1 MNINRDITLVS
12 TAVVPAFRSGTLT
25 VTAIDNIEVL
35 RHMLDGV
42 HTNLHGHAA
51 TVEVLRALCPELP
64 EAQRGFWDG
73 NDYALAVRPRGGV
86 RAAGANGDTAVRL
99 EDLEAALIIWSPW

>member
-25 VTAIDNIEVL
+25 VIAIENADIL
-35 RHMLDGV
+35 RQTLRGV
-42 HTNLHGHAA
+42 RTNLHGHAA
-51 TVEVLRALCPELP
+51 TVDVLRELCPDLP

-73 NDYALAVRPRGGV
+73 NDCALAVRPRGGV
-86 RAAGANGDTAVRL
+86 RAAGATGDTAVRL
-99 EDLEAALIIWSPW
+99 EDLEAALIIWSSW